1 MGFSPNRNL
10 KRKVIFRMKWNKYT
24 LKTTTAATDLVSGM
38 LIDLGIDGIE
48 IKDNIPLSQE
58 DKKKMFID
66 FLPELPEDKGEA
78 FLSFYMEETENE
90 EEKLKEIQEGLKELA
105 DFVDVGECTIEK
117 GETEDKDWINNWKQ
131 YFKSFTV
138 DDIVIK
144 PTWEEMK
151 DEYRD
156 KLMIEIDP
164 GIAFG
169 TGMHETTQL
178 CIKQLKKYVQSDTN
192 ILDVGCGSGILSI
205 VSLKLGAKAAV
216 GIDIDENAIT
226 ATYEN
231 LEKNN
236 ISQESCRV
244 YAGNILEDESLAEK
258 AGFECYDIVV
268 ANILADVL
276 IPLSDIVPKHLKMGG
291 YFITSGIID
300 TKEAEVVKVIEEN
313 PHFEIVEVTRQN
325 DWSSVTAKRIS

>member
-1 MGFSPNRNL
+1 
-10 KRKVIFRMKWNKYT
+10 MKWNKYT
-24 LKTTTAATDLVSGM
+24 LKTTTQATDLIGGM
-38 LIDLGIDGIE
+38 LMELGIDGIE
-48 IKDNIPLSQE
+48 IKDNIPLSLE

-78 FLSFYMEETENE
+78 FLSFYIEESENE
-90 EEKLKEIQEGLKELA
+90 AEKLAEIQKGIEELK

-131 YFKSFTV
+131 FFKSFMV

-144 PTWEEMK
+144 PTWEEVK
-151 DEYRD
+151 EEYKG

-178 CIKQLKKYVQSDTN
+178 CIRQLKKYVRDNTN

-205 VSLKLGAKAAV
+205 VSLKLGARSAV

-231 LEKNN
+231 LEVNK
-236 ISQESCRV
+236 ISRESCKV
-244 YAGNILEDESLAEK
+244 YAGNILEDKELRDK
-258 AGFECYDIVV
+258 TGYECYDIAV

-276 IPLSDIVPKHLKMGG
+276 IPLSDIVPRHLKVGG

-300 TKEAEVVKVIEEN
+300 SKEAEVVKVIEDN
-313 PHFEIVEVTRQN
+313 PHFEIVEITRQN

>member
-1 MGFSPNRNL
+1 
-10 KRKVIFRMKWNKYT
+10 MKWNKYT

-38 LIDLGIDGIE
+38 LMELGIDGIE
-48 IKDNIPLSQE
+48 IKDNIPLSEE
-58 DKKKMFID
+58 DKKRMFID
-66 FLPELPEDKGEA
+66 FLPELPEDKGIA
-78 FLSFYMEETENE
+78 YINFYMEETENE
-90 EEKLKEIQEGLKELA
+90 TEKLKEISNGLEELK

-117 GETEDKDWINNWKQ
+117 GETEDKDWINNWKKF
-131 YFKSFTV
+131 FKSFMV

-144 PTWEEMK
+144 PTWEEVK
-151 DEYRD
+151 EEYNG

-178 CIKQLKKYVQSDTN
+178 CIRQLKKYVNDNTD

-205 VSLKLGAKAAV
+205 VSLKLGAKSAV

-231 LEKNN
+231 LEVNK
-236 ISQESCRV
+236 IPKEKCKV
-244 YAGNILEDESLAEK
+244 YAGNILDDKELEDE
-258 AGFECYDIVV
+258 AGYDCYDIVV

-276 IPLSDIVPKHLKMGG
+276 IPLSEIVPAHLKVGG

-300 TKEAEVVKVIEEN
+300 SKEAEVVKVIEDN

-325 DWSSVTAKRIS
+325 DWSSVTAKRI

>member
-1 MGFSPNRNL
+1 
-10 KRKVIFRMKWNKYT
+10 MKWIKYT

-38 LIDLGIDGIE
+38 LMEKGIDGIE
-48 IKDNIPLSQE
+48 IRDNIPLSDE
-58 DKKKMFID
+58 DKKRMFID
-66 FLPELPEDKGEA
+66 FLPELPKDEGVAYLD
-78 FLSFYMEETENE
+78 FYMEEMDDDS
-90 EEKLKEIQEGLKELA
+90 EKIRDILEGLEELKS
-105 DFVDVGECTIEK
+105 FTDVGECTIEK
-117 GETEDKDWINNWKQ
+117 SETEDKDWINNWKQ
-131 YFKSFTV
+131 FFKSFAV

-144 PTWEEMK
+144 PTWEEAK
-151 DEYRD
+151 EEYKD

-178 CIKQLKKYVQSDTN
+178 CIRQLKKYVENDSN

-205 VSLKLGAKAAV
+205 VSLKLGAKSAV

-231 LEKNN
+231 IEVNHIPREQMK
-236 ISQESCRV
+236 V
-244 YAGNILEDESLAEK
+244 YAGNILEDEALGEEVGK
-258 AGFECYDIVV
+258 ECYDIVA

-276 IPLSDIVPKHLKMGG
+276 IPLSDIVPKHLKVGG

-300 TKEAEVVKVIEEN
+300 SKEEEVVNVIGSN
-313 PHFEIVEVTRQN
+313 PAFEIVEVTRQN
-325 DWSSVTAKRIS
+325 DWSSVTARRVK

>member
-1 MGFSPNRNL
+1 MNKKGI
-10 KRKVIFRMKWNKYT
+10 KMKWNKYT
-24 LKTTTAATDLVSGM
+24 LKTTTQATDLIGGM
-38 LIDLGIDGIE
+38 LMELGIDGIE
-48 IKDNIPLSQE
+48 IKDNIPLSLE

-78 FLSFYMEETENE
+78 FLSFYIEESENE
-90 EEKLKEIQEGLKELA
+90 AEKLAEIQKGIEELK

-131 YFKSFTV
+131 FFKSFMV

-144 PTWEEMK
+144 PTWEEVK
-151 DEYRD
+151 EEYKG

-178 CIKQLKKYVQSDTN
+178 CIRQLKKYVRDNTN

-205 VSLKLGAKAAV
+205 VSLKLGARSAV

-231 LEKNN
+231 LEVNK
-236 ISQESCRV
+236 ISRESCKV
-244 YAGNILEDESLAEK
+244 YAGNILEDKELRDK
-258 AGFECYDIVV
+258 TGYECYDIAV

-276 IPLSDIVPKHLKMGG
+276 IPLSDIVPRHLKVGG

-300 TKEAEVVKVIEEN
+300 SKEAEVVKVIEDN
-313 PHFEIVEVTRQN
+313 PHFEIVEITRQN

>member
-1 MGFSPNRNL
+1 
-10 KRKVIFRMKWNKYT
+10 MKWIKYT

-38 LIDLGIDGIE
+38 LMEKGIDGIE
-48 IKDNIPLSQE
+48 IRDNIPLSDE
-58 DKKKMFID
+58 DKKRMFID
-66 FLPELPEDKGEA
+66 FLPELPKDEGVAYLD
-78 FLSFYMEETENE
+78 FYMEEMDDDS
-90 EEKLKEIQEGLKELA
+90 EKIQDILEGLEELKS
-105 DFVDVGECTIEK
+105 FTDVGECTIEK
-117 GETEDKDWINNWKQ
+117 SETEDKDWINNWKQ
-131 YFKSFTV
+131 FFKSFTV

-144 PTWEEMK
+144 PTWEETK
-151 DEYRD
+151 EEYKD

-178 CIKQLKKYVQSDTN
+178 CIRQLRKYVENDSD

-205 VSLKLGAKAAV
+205 VSLKLGAKSAV

-231 LEKNN
+231 IEVNHIPREQMK
-236 ISQESCRV
+236 V
-244 YAGNILEDESLAEK
+244 YAGNILEDEALGEEVGK
-258 AGFECYDIVV
+258 ECYDIVA

-276 IPLSDIVPKHLKMGG
+276 IPLSDIVPKHLKVGG

-300 TKEAEVVKVIEEN
+300 SKEEEVVNVIGSN
-313 PHFEIVEVTRQN
+313 PAFEIVEVTRQN
-325 DWSSVTAKRIS
+325 DWSSVTARRVK